1 MPLNIRINENYRI
14 TSDNFNVILR
24 KRKLVDPT
32 KAPNWQQRKAKVASP
47 EITVKWEDVG
57 YYPKIEQAINA
68 VVDKTILDSDAETI
82 PQLLAE
88 ISQIRRQ
95 INAVLTQ
102 HDE

>member
-32 KAPNWQQRKAKVASP
+32 KAPNWQQRKAKGASP

-57 YYPKIEQAINA
+57 YYPKIEQALEA
-68 VVDKTILDSDAETI
+68 VVDKTVLESDAETI
-82 PQLLAE
+82 PQLLNE

-95 INAVLTQ
+95 INEVLTRT
-102 HDE
+102 DE